1 MITLTIGTSPRY
13 RTRQAPVYRVT
24 VPDGQLLGNFSQPL
38 YEGARALLALGYPPD
53 QLMTTRWAG
62 KNYDNFQPRPIGL
75 LAKWTVTEGDRMQL
89 RRWAPY
95 PVDMPAPSTGM
106 G

>member
-13 RTRQAPVYRVT
+13 RTRQAPVYPVT
-24 VPDGQLLGNFSQPL
+24 APDGQLLGHFSQPL

-62 KNYDNFQPRPIGL
+62 KN
-75 LAKWTVTEGDRMQL
+75 
-89 RRWAPY
+89 
-95 PVDMPAPSTGM
+95 STTSSPGPLVC
-106 G
+106 